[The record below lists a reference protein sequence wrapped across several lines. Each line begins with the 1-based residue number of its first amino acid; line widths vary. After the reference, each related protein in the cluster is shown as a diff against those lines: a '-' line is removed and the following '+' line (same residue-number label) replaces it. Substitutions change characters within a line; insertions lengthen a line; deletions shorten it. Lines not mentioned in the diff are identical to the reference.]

1 MEKPRHRTWL
11 RCGDVKTTLR
21 NPETLVMVQFPYAA
35 ARPKCLQ
42 NACQLQTAARK
53 CDRKLPTGC
62 SHSLIAEHTMSEIFP
77 PGEQAAAQTATRSS
91 EICMFAWGHSSPK
104 LNISTFPHV
113 PHLFFGPK
121 SFFDA
126 NPIKNT

>member
-1 MEKPRHRTWL
+1 MAAMRGCENHT
-11 RCGDVKTTLR
+11 D
-21 NPETLVMVQFPYAA
+21 NPETLVMVQFPYAG

-42 NACQLQTAARK
+42 NACQL
-53 CDRKLPTGC
+53 
-62 SHSLIAEHTMSEIFP
+62 HSLIAKHTMSEIFP